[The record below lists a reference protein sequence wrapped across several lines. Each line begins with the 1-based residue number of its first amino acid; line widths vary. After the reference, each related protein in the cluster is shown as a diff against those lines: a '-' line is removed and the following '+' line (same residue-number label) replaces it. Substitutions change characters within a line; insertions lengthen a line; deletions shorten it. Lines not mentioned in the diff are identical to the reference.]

1 VPLGLWLAIAARDA
15 GGRRPRL
22 PWFVLCFVLVAGLQ
36 LVGAL
41 PAAVG
46 VALAATGD
54 LLLAVAMAALGLQT
68 SWREVQVA
76 GWRPLAAAGAMTLF
90 VSLAG
95 LGVAAAVR

>member
-1 VPLGLWLAIAARDA
+1 
-15 GGRRPRL
+15 
-22 PWFVLCFVLVAGLQ
+22 
-36 LVGAL
+36 L